1 MSPLQIRYSL
11 NGKAREDHVPPSMML
26 VDYLRDR
33 LDLKGARIG
42 CSRGVCGACT
52 VLVDGKPVA
61 GCSYFAFQIDGRN
74 IETVE
79 GLEQDGKWH
88 VIQQAF
94 ADHSAFQCGY
104 CTSGMMLITKAML
117 EHESN
122 PDRQSIIDWISSN
135 VCRCSGYPQIIAAV
149 EDAVE
154 RSAAKAGQ
162 AA

>member
-1 MSPLQIRYSL
+1 MSEMQIKFML
-11 NGKAREDHVPPSMML
+11 NGKAREDRSPSSMML
-26 VDYLRDR
+26 IDYLRDR

-61 GCSYFAFQIDGRN
+61 ACSFFAFQIDGKS

-79 GLEQDGKWH
+79 GLEIDGKWNG
-88 VIQQAF
+88 IQQAF

-117 EHESN
+117 EHEVK
-122 PDRQSIIDWISSN
+122 PDRHTIIDWISSN

-149 EDAVE
+149 EDAVARKYADAGE
-154 RSAAKAGQ
+154 AK
-162 AA
+162 